1 MPGECPCE
9 CERMHK
15 HKEGRFNLISKKIEA
30 PLAPILVSK
39 RDAARLL
46 NLCVRTIEQLIRHR
60 QLRAKR
66 VGKRVLLLR
75 EDLETF
81 ARETGDRAVVS

>member
-1 MPGECPCE
+1 MQKDSRSQVIRIP
-9 CERMHK
+9 
-15 HKEGRFNLISKKIEA
+15 LKIEDQL
-30 PLAPILVSK
+30 PPILVSK

-46 NLCVRTIEQLIRHR
+46 NLCVRTVEQLIRCR

-75 EDLETF
+75 EDLERF
-81 ARETGDRAVVS
+81 ARETGELAVQS